1 MDSSN
6 IELIDMTKASK
17 AAKARV
23 KRASASEK
31 KQVIKAAALLA
42 DMELI
47 TDSRYRAILRAC
59 KA

>member
-1 MDSSN
+1 
-6 IELIDMTKASK
+6 MTKASK